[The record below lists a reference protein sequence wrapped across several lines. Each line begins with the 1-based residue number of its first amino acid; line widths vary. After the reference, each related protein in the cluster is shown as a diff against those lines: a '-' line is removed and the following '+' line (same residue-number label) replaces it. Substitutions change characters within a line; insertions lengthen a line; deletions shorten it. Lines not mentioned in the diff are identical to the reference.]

1 MPEIWRFFVLRG
13 GALYLWR
20 LPVGDSQ
27 WLPLVRAQKTCRDAG
42 AFDEKPWDFWG
53 VKTMGKPWENGDF
66 TRISWEPTGWLVII
80 GG

>member
-1 MPEIWRFFVLRG
+1 
-13 GALYLWR
+13 
-20 LPVGDSQ
+20 
-27 WLPLVRAQKTCRDAG
+27 LVRAQKTWRDAG
-42 AFDEKPWDFWG
+42 AFDEKPWDFCG